1 MTIET
6 GLLVMVAF
14 IGLQLMI
21 AVPFVWHA
29 LRRVRDRDVDGFSR
43 ASGIAP
49 TEDGRQLIRRY
60 LVSSRRLRTLLV
72 IAALVASS
80 SITSVSGVDTPDAW
94 QSILG
99 ACLVG
104 TIWAELRLARP
115 EAAVRSA
122 SLRPRDVGSYLG
134 RPLLWSPAVV
144 GIVAAIEWLGVASV
158 EGPRRRDH
166 LYTASTDQIVVGA
179 VFALAV
185 PLLVALTQR
194 WIVSRPQPF
203 GDQSLV
209 AADDAVRA
217 ASVRFVAAVATAM
230 ALINLSGA
238 ALHYT
243 YAYDGLGDIVF
254 GGTAFGSL
262 ALAWFYWNA
271 RKPGRL
277 MPTSRTLR
285 PSPGAA

>member
-1 MTIET
+1 MTTDI
-6 GLLVMVAF
+6 GLLVLVGF

-29 LRRVRDRDVDGFSR
+29 LRRVRDRDVNVFSR
-43 ASGIAP
+43 ASGIDP
-49 TEDGRQLIRRY
+49 TEDGRLLIRRY

-72 IAALVASS
+72 IGALVASS
-80 SITSVSGVDTPDAW
+80 SIASVFSVDTPDFW
-94 QSILG
+94 QSVLG

-134 RPLLWSPAVV
+134 RPLLWSPAVI
-144 GIVAAIEWLGVASV
+144 GIVAAIEWLGVSSI
-158 EGPRRRDH
+158 ETSRRRDD
-166 LYTASTDQIVVGA
+166 LYAASTEQIVVGV

-238 ALHYT
+238 AFHYL
-243 YAYDGLGDIVF
+243 YAYDGLVDVIF
-254 GGTAFGSL
+254 GSTTFGSL

-277 MPTSRTLR
+277 MPTSRSLR